1 MNKHWLSRTGREVLV
16 SLKSKINLSMNT
28 PTILGKTSH
37 FIVYIIF
44 YFFEKC
50 KILFLFIDNAL
61 FQTSLNNSRY

>member
-44 YFFEKC
+44 YVFEKC
-50 KILFLFIDNAL
+50 KIFLFIDNAL

>member
-1 MNKHWLSRTGREVLV
+1 MNKHGLSRTGREVLV
-16 SLKSKINLSMNT
+16 SLKSKVNLSMNT

-37 FIVYIIF
+37 FTVYIIF

-50 KILFLFIDNAL
+50 KIFSFIDNAL